1 MLLLLL
7 LLLLLKLLKLL
18 LRLLLLLLLLRG
30 VGADRAPWGLLV
42 SSEVVGR
49 RAPTSAIHRTVV
61 FAASSPPTKQNPAEV
76 LVLHSAAD
84 CFGSVPPRRH

>member
-18 LRLLLLLLLLRG
+18 LRLLLLLLLRG
-30 VGADRAPWGLLV
+30 VGTDRAPWGLLV

-76 LVLHSAAD
+76 LHSTSAAD